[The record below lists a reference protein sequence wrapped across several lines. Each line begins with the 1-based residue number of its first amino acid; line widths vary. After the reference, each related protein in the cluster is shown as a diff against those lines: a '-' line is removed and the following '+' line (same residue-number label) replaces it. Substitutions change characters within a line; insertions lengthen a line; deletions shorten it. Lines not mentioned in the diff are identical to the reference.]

1 MDKLI
6 ELLEVNDRLANECS
20 TVMPL
25 VNDPEV
31 IKAFDFLSRLDA
43 LADKYQFAP
52 KDIVLLLDPSLGVKG
67 LSDGS
72 AGLLRVA
79 PKKRKPRPLK
89 SYLNP
94 HTGEVVETRGAN
106 HKVLKQW
113 KALHGADVVEKWA
126 R

>member
-20 TVMPL
+20 NAMPL
-25 VNDPEV
+25 INDPEV
-31 IKAFDFLSRLDA
+31 IKAFDFLTRLDS

-52 KDIVLLLDPSLGVKG
+52 KDIVLLLDPSLGAG
-67 LSDGS
+67 ELPDGS
-72 AGLLRVA
+72 AAQLKPA
-79 PKKRKPRPLK
+79 PKKRMSRPLK
-89 SYLNP
+89 NYVNP
-94 HTGEVVETRGAN
+94 HTGEVVQTRGAN

-113 KALHGADVVEKWA
+113 KALHGAAVVEKWL

>member
-1 MDKLI
+1 MEKFI

-20 TVMPL
+20 TAMPL
-25 VNDPEV
+25 INDPKV
-31 IKAFDFLSRLDA
+31 VKAFDFLSRLDA

-72 AGLLRVA
+72 AGLLKVA

>member
-6 ELLEVNDRLANECS
+6 ELLEVNDRLATECS
-20 TVMPL
+20 TAMPL

-72 AGLLRVA
+72 AGLLKVA

>member
-1 MDKLI
+1 MEKLI

-20 TVMPL
+20 TAMPL

-31 IKAFDFLSRLDA
+31 VKAFNFLTRLDS
-43 LADKYQFAP
+43 LADKYQFAS
-52 KDIVLLLDPSLGVKG
+52 KDIVVLLDPSLGSEEFSKV
-67 LSDGS
+67 S
-72 AGLLRVA
+72 AGQLNSPA
-79 PKKRKPRPLK
+79 KKRKPRPLK

-94 HTGEVVETRGAN
+94 HTGEVIETRGAN

-113 KALHGADVVEKWA
+113 KALHGAAIVEKWT

>member
-20 TVMPL
+20 TAMPL

-31 IKAFDFLSRLDA
+31 IKAFDFLTRLDS

-52 KDIVLLLDPSLGVKG
+52 KDIVLLLDPSLGVEE
-67 LSDGS
+67 LPDGS
-72 AGLLRVA
+72 GAQLKPA

-89 SYLNP
+89 NYLNP
-94 HTGEVVETRGAN
+94 HTGEVVQTRGAN

-113 KALHGADVVEKWA
+113 KALHGAAVVEKWL